1 MQSFKDP
8 EAGSYW
14 QFEDDVR
21 VELSAAG
28 REFYAPHGEKLD
40 VPLTL
45 VPGEMPPP
53 EAPSVAVP
61 TSVTPFQGLAALDA
75 AGHLAVVEA
84 HFNDVATPMLYRL
97 AYQRAITWERRSPTI
112 AYMASVMG
120 WDDAY
125 LDQLFISAAK
135 II

>member
-53 EAPSVAVP
+53 EAPLVAVP

-84 HFNDVATPMLYRL
+84 HFNDAATPMLHRL

-125 LDQLFISAAK
+125 LDQLFINAAK

>member
-1 MQSFKDP
+1 MQSFKDT
-8 EAGSYW
+8 ATGSYW

-21 VELSAAG
+21 VEVSAAG

-40 VPLTL
+40 VPPTL

-53 EAPSVAVP
+53 EVPSVVVP
-61 TSVTPFQGLAALDA
+61 ISVTPFQGLAALDA
-75 AGHLAVVEA
+75 AGHLAAVEA
-84 HFNDVATPMLYRL
+84 HFNDPATPMLYRL
-97 AYQRAITWERRSPTI
+97 AYQRAIAWERSSPTI

-120 WDDAY
+120 WENAY
-125 LDQLFISAAK
+125 LDQLFINAAK